1 MNIFYYDIAIS
12 IPIRE
17 TFTYQSKEII
27 KSGSRVAVKF
37 RKKDIVGYVVK
48 KLDDKPDFLTTDI
61 SEILDREPIFKPSD
75 MQIILWLAD
84 YYHHPIGEVFD
95 TFCPPALRKI
105 IKTDTLIAAE
115 DTRYLAS
122 KEDKVFELNEEQVD
136 CLKEIKNL
144 KGFDPCLLYGVTGS
158 GKTEIYL
165 QTADSYLSKGYSIL
179 ILVPEISL
187 TPQLQERF
195 INRFGDNIGIYH
207 SRQTPK
213 QRFDL
218 WQRARS
224 GDIKIVIGTRSAVLC
239 PLYNLGLIIIDEEH
253 DQSYKQHEGF
263 RFSARDVSI
272 KRAQVENIP
281 IILGTATPSLQTL
294 KLVEDK
300 KYKQTNMLQ
309 RANGSNPPGF
319 IILDIN
325 DTKLESGIA
334 KESLDAI
341 ENTLNNNKQVLIF
354 INRRGFSPLYECNS
368 CRWVAECKSCDTR
381 LVFHHGLNRL
391 ICHRCESAYGVPT
404 KCPECS
410 NSNLNLQGSGT
421 ERIEL
426 FLEKYFKDTTIIRLD
441 HDTTKKKGSLD
452 EIIKKVH
459 TSDSAILVGTQM
471 LAKGHDF
478 PKVELGVILN
488 CDAGIISPDI
498 NSLEKISQLL
508 IQVSGRVGRKD
519 GNGKVLIQTRYPED
533 ENLKELR
540 SGDYLNFALKNLK
553 QKKDLYHPPYAAIC
567 LLRSGSP
574 LAEHNI
580 KFLDKVANALNNKS
594 EISSIGPIP
603 SIISKTR
610 GNFRHHLIIQ
620 TQSKALLNKY
630 VKEIILLVS
639 TWKETKKVKWCFDID
654 PIDYS

>member
-1 MNIFYYDIAIS
+1 MNIFYYDIAIP

-17 TFTYQSKEII
+17 TFTYQSKEFL

-37 RKKDIVGYVVK
+37 RNKDIVGYVVK
-48 KLDDKPDFLTTDI
+48 QLDNKPDFSTTEI
-61 SEILDREPIFKPSD
+61 SEMLDSEPIFKSSD

-105 IKTDTLIAAE
+105 TKTNTLLAIEEPIYIA
-115 DTRYLAS
+115 S
-122 KEDKVFELNEEQVD
+122 SEDKVFELNKEQLNCV
-136 CLKEIKNL
+136 KEIKNL

-165 QTADSYLSKGYSIL
+165 QIADFYLSQGHSIL

-213 QRFDL
+213 QRYDV
-218 WQRARS
+218 WQKARN
-224 GDIKIVIGTRSAVLC
+224 GEIKIVIGTRSAVLC
-239 PLYNLGLIIIDEEH
+239 PLNNLGLIIVDEEH

-294 KLVEDK
+294 KLVKDK
-300 KYKQTNMLQ
+300 KYKQINMLK
-309 RANGSNPPGF
+309 RANGSEPPGF
-319 IILDIN
+319 ITLDIN
-325 DTKLESGIA
+325 DSKLESGIA

-341 ENTLNNNKQVLIF
+341 ENTLNRNKQVLIF

-368 CRWVAECKSCDTR
+368 CRWVAECKSCDAR
-381 LVFHHGLNRL
+381 LVFHHGLDRL
-391 ICHRCESAYGVPT
+391 ICHRCESAFGVPKT
-404 KCPECS
+404 CPECS
-410 NSNLNLQGSGT
+410 SSNLSLQGSGT

-426 FLEKYFKDTTIIRLD
+426 FLEKYFTDTSIIRLD

-452 EIIKKVH
+452 EIIQKVH
-459 TSDSAILVGTQM
+459 KSDSAILVGTQM

-488 CDAGIISPDI
+488 CDAGITSPDI

-533 ENLKELR
+533 ENLLELR
-540 SGDYLNFALKNLK
+540 SGDYLHFALKNLK
-553 QKKDLYHPPYAAIC
+553 QKKDLHHPPYSAVC
-567 LLRSGSP
+567 LMRTSSP

-580 KFLDKVANALNNKS
+580 NFLEKVANTLNTRS
-594 EISSIGPIP
+594 EISAIGPIP
-603 SIISKTR
+603 SIISKNR

-620 TQSKALLNKY
+620 TQSKTLLNKY
-630 VKEIILLVS
+630 VKDIIVS
-639 TWKETKKVKWCFDID
+639 VAAWKETKKVKWFFDID

>member
-27 KSGSRVAVKF
+27 NSGSRVAVKF
-37 RKKDIVGYVVK
+37 RNKDIVGYVVK

-553 QKKDLYHPPYAAIC
+553 QKKDLCHPPYAAMC

-594 EISSIGPIP
+594 EISAIGPIP

-639 TWKETKKVKWCFDID
+639 TWNETKKVKWFFDID

>member
-1 MNIFYYDIAIS
+1 MNIFYYDIAIP

-37 RKKDIVGYVVK
+37 RNKDIVGYVLK
-48 KLDDKPDFLTTDI
+48 QLDDKPDFLTTDI
-61 SEILDREPIFKPSD
+61 SEILDREPIFKHSD

-95 TFCPPALRKI
+95 TFCPPVLRKI
-105 IKTDTLIAAE
+105 IKTDTLMSAE
-115 DTRYLAS
+115 ETRYLAS
-122 KEDKVFELNEEQVD
+122 EEDKVFELNEEQVD

-195 INRFGDNIGIYH
+195 MNRFGDNIGIYH

-300 KYKQTNMLQ
+300 KYKQTNILQ

-341 ENTLNNNKQVLIF
+341 ENTLNRNKQVLIF

-381 LVFHHGLNRL
+381 LVFHHSLNRL

-459 TSDSAILVGTQM
+459 SSDSAILVGTQM

-553 QKKDLYHPPYAAIC
+553 QKKDLHHPPYAAMC

-594 EISSIGPIP
+594 EISAIGPIP

-639 TWKETKKVKWCFDID
+639 SWKETKKVKWFFDID

>member
-37 RKKDIVGYVVK
+37 RNKDIVGYVVK

-319 IILDIN
+319 IMLDIN

-553 QKKDLYHPPYAAIC
+553 QKKDLYHPPYAAMC

-594 EISSIGPIP
+594 EISAIGPIP

-639 TWKETKKVKWCFDID
+639 TWNETKKVKWFFDID

>member
-27 KSGSRVAVKF
+27 NSGSRVAVKF
-37 RKKDIVGYVVK
+37 RNKDIVGYVVK

-553 QKKDLYHPPYAAIC
+553 QKKDLCHPPYAAMC

-574 LAEHNI
+574 LAEDNI

-594 EISSIGPIP
+594 EISAIGPIP

-639 TWKETKKVKWCFDID
+639 TWNETKKVKWFFDID

>member
-37 RKKDIVGYVVK
+37 RNKDIVGYVVK

-508 IQVSGRVGRKD
+508 IQVSGRVGRQD

-553 QKKDLYHPPYAAIC
+553 QKKDLYHPPYAAMC

-594 EISSIGPIP
+594 EISAIGPIP

-639 TWKETKKVKWCFDID
+639 TWNETKKVKWFFDID

>member
-37 RKKDIVGYVVK
+37 RNKDIVGYVVK

-553 QKKDLYHPPYAAIC
+553 QKKDLYHPPYAAMC

-594 EISSIGPIP
+594 EISAIGPIP

-639 TWKETKKVKWCFDID
+639 TWNETKKVKWFFDID

>member
-37 RKKDIVGYVVK
+37 RNKDIVGYVVK

-195 INRFGDNIGIYH
+195 MNRFGDNIGIYH

-553 QKKDLYHPPYAAIC
+553 QKKDLYHPPYAAMC

-594 EISSIGPIP
+594 EISAIGPIP

-639 TWKETKKVKWCFDID
+639 TWNETKKVKWFFDID

>member
-27 KSGSRVAVKF
+27 NSGSRVAVKF
-37 RKKDIVGYVVK
+37 RNKDIVGYVVK

-553 QKKDLYHPPYAAIC
+553 QKKDLYHPPYAAMC

-594 EISSIGPIP
+594 EISAIGPIP

-639 TWKETKKVKWCFDID
+639 TWNETKKVKWFFDID

>member
-37 RKKDIVGYVVK
+37 RNKDIVGYVVK

-459 TSDSAILVGTQM
+459 SSDSAILVGTQM

-553 QKKDLYHPPYAAIC
+553 QKKDLHHPPYAAMC

-594 EISSIGPIP
+594 EISAIGPIP

-639 TWKETKKVKWCFDID
+639 TWNETKKVKWFFDID

>member
-1 MNIFYYDIAIS
+1 MNIFYYDIAIP
-12 IPIRE
+12 IPVRE
-17 TFTYQSKEII
+17 TFTYKSKEIL

-37 RKKDIVGYVVK
+37 RNKDIVGYVVQQ
-48 KLDDKPDFLTTDI
+48 LNDMPDFSTTEV
-61 SEILDREPIFKPSD
+61 SEILDSEPIFKPSD

-459 TSDSAILVGTQM
+459 SSDSAILVGTQM

-553 QKKDLYHPPYAAIC
+553 QKKDLYHPPYAAMC

-580 KFLDKVANALNNKS
+580 KFLDKVANALNKKS
-594 EISSIGPIP
+594 EISAIGPIP

-639 TWKETKKVKWCFDID
+639 TWNETKKVKWFFDID

>member
-27 KSGSRVAVKF
+27 NSGSRVAVKF
-37 RKKDIVGYVVK
+37 RNKDIVGYVVK

-459 TSDSAILVGTQM
+459 SSDSAILVGTQM

-553 QKKDLYHPPYAAIC
+553 QKKDLHHPPYAAMC

-594 EISSIGPIP
+594 EISAIGPIP

-639 TWKETKKVKWCFDID
+639 TWNETKKVKWFFDID

>member
-37 RKKDIVGYVVK
+37 RNKDIVGYLVK

-508 IQVSGRVGRKD
+508 IQVSGRVGRQD

-553 QKKDLYHPPYAAIC
+553 QKKDLYHPPYAAMC

-594 EISSIGPIP
+594 EISAIGPIP

-639 TWKETKKVKWCFDID
+639 TWNETKKVKWFFDID

>member
-1 MNIFYYDIAIS
+1 MNIFYYDIAIP

-27 KSGSRVAVKF
+27 NSGSRVAVKF
-37 RKKDIVGYVVK
+37 RNKDIVGYVVK

-319 IILDIN
+319 IMLDIN

-459 TSDSAILVGTQM
+459 SSDSAILVGTQM

-553 QKKDLYHPPYAAIC
+553 QKKDLYHPPYAAMC

-594 EISSIGPIP
+594 EISAIGPIP

-639 TWKETKKVKWCFDID
+639 TWNETKKVKWFFDID

>member
-37 RKKDIVGYVVK
+37 RNKDIVGYVVK
-48 KLDDKPDFLTTDI
+48 QLDDKPDFLTTDI

-459 TSDSAILVGTQM
+459 SSDSAILVGTQM

-553 QKKDLYHPPYAAIC
+553 QKKDLYHPPYAAMC

-594 EISSIGPIP
+594 EISAIGPIP

-639 TWKETKKVKWCFDID
+639 TWNETKKVKWFFDID

>member
-1 MNIFYYDIAIS
+1 MNIFYYDIAIP

-27 KSGSRVAVKF
+27 NSGSRVAVKF
-37 RKKDIVGYVVK
+37 RNKDIVGYVVK

-553 QKKDLYHPPYAAIC
+553 QKKDLYHPPYAAMC

-594 EISSIGPIP
+594 EISAIGPIP

-639 TWKETKKVKWCFDID
+639 TWNETKKVKWFFDID

>member
-1 MNIFYYDIAIS
+1 M
-12 IPIRE
+12 
-17 TFTYQSKEII
+17 
-27 KSGSRVAVKF
+27 
-37 RKKDIVGYVVK
+37 
-48 KLDDKPDFLTTDI
+48 
-61 SEILDREPIFKPSD
+61 
-75 MQIILWLAD
+75 
-84 YYHHPIGEVFD
+84 
-95 TFCPPALRKI
+95 
-105 IKTDTLIAAE
+105 
-115 DTRYLAS
+115 
-122 KEDKVFELNEEQVD
+122 
-136 CLKEIKNL
+136 
-144 KGFDPCLLYGVTGS
+144 
-158 GKTEIYL
+158 

-553 QKKDLYHPPYAAIC
+553 QKKDLYHPPYAAMC

-594 EISSIGPIP
+594 EISAIGPIP

-639 TWKETKKVKWCFDID
+639 TWNETKKVKWFFDID

>member
-1 MNIFYYDIAIS
+1 MNIFYYDIAIP

-17 TFTYQSKEII
+17 TFTYQSKEIL

-37 RKKDIVGYVVK
+37 RNKDIVGYVVK
-48 KLDDKPDFLTTDI
+48 QLNNKPDFSTTEI
-61 SEILDREPIFKPSD
+61 SEMLDSEPIFKSSD

-105 IKTDTLIAAE
+105 TKTNTLLAIEEPIYIA
-115 DTRYLAS
+115 S
-122 KEDKVFELNEEQVD
+122 SEDKVFELNKEQLN
-136 CLKEIKNL
+136 CIKEIKNL

-165 QTADSYLSKGYSIL
+165 QISDFYLSQGHSIL

-195 INRFGDNIGIYH
+195 INRFEDNIGIYH

-213 QRFDL
+213 QRYDA
-218 WQRARS
+218 WQKARN
-224 GDIKIVIGTRSAVLC
+224 GEIKIVIGTRSAVLC
-239 PLYNLGLIIIDEEH
+239 PLNNLGLIIVDEEH

-294 KLVEDK
+294 KLVKDK
-300 KYKQTNMLQ
+300 KYKQINMLK
-309 RANGSNPPGF
+309 RANGSEPPGF
-319 IILDIN
+319 ITLDIN
-325 DTKLESGIA
+325 DSKLESGIA

-341 ENTLNNNKQVLIF
+341 ENTLNRNKQVLIF

-368 CRWVAECKSCDTR
+368 CRWVAECKSCDAR
-381 LVFHHGLNRL
+381 LVFHHGLDRL
-391 ICHRCESAYGVPT
+391 ICHRCESAFGVPKT
-404 KCPECS
+404 CPECS
-410 NSNLNLQGSGT
+410 SSNLSLQGSGT

-426 FLEKYFKDTTIIRLD
+426 FLEKYFTDTSIIRLD

-452 EIIKKVH
+452 EIIQKVH
-459 TSDSAILVGTQM
+459 KSDSAILVGTQM

-488 CDAGIISPDI
+488 CDAGITSPDI

-533 ENLKELR
+533 ENLLELR
-540 SGDYLNFALKNLK
+540 SGDYLHFALKNLK
-553 QKKDLYHPPYAAIC
+553 QKKDLHHPPYSAVC
-567 LLRSGSP
+567 LMRTSSP

-580 KFLDKVANALNNKS
+580 NFLEKVANTLNTRS
-594 EISSIGPIP
+594 EISAIGPIP
-603 SIISKTR
+603 SIISKNR

-620 TQSKALLNKY
+620 TQSKTLLNKY
-630 VKEIILLVS
+630 VKDIIVS
-639 TWKETKKVKWCFDID
+639 VAAWKETKKVKWFFDID